1 MNAYTLN
8 KKLYIPQLLII
19 AGNARNVGKTTLA
32 TQLISAFAA
41 KYGIVAF
48 KVSTIKPKDDLWHGH
63 HGEPVPETYIINEET
78 GYNGT
83 KDTGRMLAAGASRAF
98 YIRTRE
104 AYISIAMEEFLSRIP
119 NDCMLICE
127 SRSLGEFVKP
137 GLLVVLHKQ
146 GNVVGIK
153 DITELEAKADLRI
166 FIPENTFFPE
176 ETKLLFYIDKGK
188 WVYSTTVP

>member
-1 MNAYTLN
+1 M
-8 KKLYIPQLLII
+8 II